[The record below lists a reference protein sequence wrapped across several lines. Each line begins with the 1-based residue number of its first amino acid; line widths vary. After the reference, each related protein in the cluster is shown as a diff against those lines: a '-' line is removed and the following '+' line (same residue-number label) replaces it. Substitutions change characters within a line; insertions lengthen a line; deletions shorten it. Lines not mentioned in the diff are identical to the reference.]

1 MLTNPC
7 RGGDDVTGP
16 WPIVMLVIA
25 ITVSLLTLGCTSMPT
40 RPVACPYPRTCSMT
54 EVINRGRD
62 YCVDHKG
69 LIDVHYGRSTAIV
82 VCGDGTTGVVVCCK
96 DLGKDI

>member
-1 MLTNPC
+1 MRNVS
-7 RGGDDVTGP
+7 GGDDASGP

-25 ITVSLLTLGCTSMPT
+25 ITVSILSAGCVSTPRSRTS
-40 RPVACPYPRTCSMT
+40 CPYPRTCSIT
-54 EVINRGRD
+54 EVTSRGQE
-62 YCVDHKG
+62 YCVAHKG

-96 DLGKDI
+96 DIGKDV